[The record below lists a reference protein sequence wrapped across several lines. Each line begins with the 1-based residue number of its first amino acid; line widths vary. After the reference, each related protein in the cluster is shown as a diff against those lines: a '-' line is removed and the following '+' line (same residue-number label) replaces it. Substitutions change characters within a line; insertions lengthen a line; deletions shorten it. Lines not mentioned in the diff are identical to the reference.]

1 MQGPTRIK
9 FDLEKLKDP
18 QVADAFQAM
27 IGGKF
32 APLILLDAD
41 DTEVG
46 TLVNSFNKALT
57 ESAGEIVG
65 KRRAVKRPWVTTSVL
80 DLCDERRALKKERHE
95 TAEGARKYRAIN
107 QEIKKSI
114 KKAKESW
121 IDAQCQDIEDHIR
134 KNDTKKAYQLVKTL
148 TSTKQGKTITI
159 QDKDGN
165 CLTETND
172 ILNGWT
178 EYCAE
183 LYSHTVVGDP
193 EVLTVPQVT
202 DTDKYPIL
210 REEVE
215 AAVKSLKKGKSPGI
229 DNIPGELVQAG
240 GHAVISAL
248 HKICNKIWQKGE
260 WPIPWTQSLII
271 TLPKKAKQSESD
283 KGVYSHQLFS
293 ASFWRGL

>member
-1 MQGPTRIK
+1 MECKNRKDKKFQGADIGSDHDLVMMSFRLRLKKIKMQGPTRIK

-65 KRRAVKRPWVTTSVL
+65 KRRAVKRPWVTTSIL

-165 CLTETND
+165 CPTETND
-172 ILNGWT
+172 MLNGWT
-178 EYCAE
+178 EYCAR
-183 LYSHTVVGDP
+183 L
-193 EVLTVPQVT
+193 
-202 DTDKYPIL
+202 
-210 REEVE
+210 
-215 AAVKSLKKGKSPGI
+215 
-229 DNIPGELVQAG
+229 
-240 GHAVISAL
+240 
-248 HKICNKIWQKGE
+248 
-260 WPIPWTQSLII
+260 
-271 TLPKKAKQSESD
+271 
-283 KGVYSHQLFS
+283 
-293 ASFWRGL
+293 